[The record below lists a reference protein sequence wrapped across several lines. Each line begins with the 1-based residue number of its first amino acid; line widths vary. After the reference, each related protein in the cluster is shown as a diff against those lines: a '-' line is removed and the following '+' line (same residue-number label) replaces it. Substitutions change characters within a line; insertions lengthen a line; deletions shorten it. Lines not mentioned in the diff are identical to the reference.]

1 VAFLV
6 KYLLDDNP
14 NKNNNRNQYYP
25 YNDKFHELC
34 FFSKLGT
41 TKNSFFLFRNIS
53 EKQPNIS
60 KFARLLNP
68 AYLMNYL
75 SKRRTAL
82 GAMFFFVG
90 LCFASWAARIPDI
103 QAKFDLSEGELG
115 TMLLFLPLGSLL
127 GLPLAGWAVHRYGSR
142 SVIIVGSFAY
152 AMTLPLIGVSPSIFL
167 LIPVLIIYGLLG
179 NVMNI
184 SLNTQALDLEDQ
196 MGKSILASFHGLW
209 STAGFVGAG
218 LGAGMIF
225 IGFVPELHFVIV
237 MGIAMVIIFSAQ
249 RFIVKDQKVSEKG
262 GLVLKRPDSLLLR
275 IGVIAFL
282 GMMAEGCMFDWSGVY
297 FKKVVMAD
305 PSLIA
310 LGYVAF
316 MGAMASGR
324 FVTDKIAA
332 RFTKVAVIQL
342 SGILIFIGLA
352 LAVAFPNI
360 WIATIGFLI
369 VGFGIASII
378 PLSYSIAGRSK
389 LYSPSVALAM
399 VSTISF
405 FGFLLGPPFIGFIAE
420 LFDLKISFA
429 LIAVNGI
436 GITLLSSFRKKV
448 FLIPQ
453 KIKKPVVV

>member
-1 VAFLV
+1 
-6 KYLLDDNP
+6 
-14 NKNNNRNQYYP
+14 
-25 YNDKFHELC
+25 
-34 FFSKLGT
+34 
-41 TKNSFFLFRNIS
+41 
-53 EKQPNIS
+53 
-60 KFARLLNP
+60 
-68 AYLMNYL
+68 MNYL

-103 QAKFDLSEGELG
+103 QTKFDLSEGELG

-127 GLPLAGWAVHRYGSR
+127 GLPLAGWAVHQYGSR
-142 SVIIVGSFAY
+142 SVIMVGSFAY
-152 AMTLPLIGVSPSIFL
+152 ALTLPMIGLSPSIFL
-167 LIPVLIIYGLLG
+167 LIPVLITYGLLG

-225 IGFVPELHFVIV
+225 IGYAPELHFAIV
-237 MGIAMVIIFSAQ
+237 MGIAMVIIISAQ
-249 RFIVKDQKVSEKG
+249 RFIVKDQKVSEGG
-262 GLVLKRPDSLLLR
+262 GLVLKKPDALLLR

-360 WIATIGFLI
+360 WTATIGFLI

-405 FGFLLGPPFIGFIAE
+405 FGFLLGPPLIGFIAE

-453 KIKKPVVV
+453 KIKKPVAV